1 MSSRPD
7 IADLGLSM
15 GKKGRL
21 RRILHQSGLRNGT
34 ALLLPYGVD
43 HSRAPERSAT
53 GQAGDPTDAI
63 RLAFEGDFNGI
74 VLPVELAEKFYG
86 DYAGELPLIVMLNGY
101 SDGPGSA
108 AAVGTVADAV
118 RLGADAVGYLL
129 YADGPARDTGF
140 PQYQRVQE
148 DAEHYGMPLFVW
160 VYPRGTAG
168 EAMGGSASPHDIADA
183 ASTAR
188 TLGADV
194 AVVTFPHPER
204 PPSAPHDEYAGISA
218 ADAIDTVVRS
228 AGRTLLLVSSG
239 AGGSDEAMLE
249 EARQAMAAGA
259 AGLIFDRDITQ
270 RGQSELLPLITQL
283 KHILA
288 AYCN

>member
-1 MSSRPD
+1 MGSRPD
-7 IADLGLSM
+7 LTDLGLSM

-34 ALLLPYGVD
+34 ALLLPYGAD
-43 HSRAPERSAT
+43 LSRAPQRSVT

-63 RLAFEGDFNGI
+63 RLAFEGNFNGI

-86 DYAGELPLIVMLNGY
+86 DYAGELPLIVMLNGH

-108 AAVGTVADAV
+108 AADGTVADAV

-148 DAEHYGMPLFVW
+148 DAERYGMPLFVW

-168 EAMGGSASPHDIADA
+168 EAMGGSASPPDIADA

-194 AVVTFPHPER
+194 AVVSFPHPER
-204 PPSAPHDEYAGISA
+204 PAGAPHDEYAAISPEH
-218 ADAIDTVVRS
+218 AIDTVVRS
-228 AGRTLLLVSSG
+228 AGRTLVLVSSD

-259 AGLIFDRDITQ
+259 TGLIFDRDITQ
-270 RGQSELLPLITQL
+270 RGHSELLPLITQL
-283 KHILA
+283 NQILA
-288 AYCN
+288 TYCN

>member
-1 MSSRPD
+1 
-7 IADLGLSM
+7 M

-43 HSRAPERSAT
+43 LSRAPQRSAA

-74 VLPVELAEKFYG
+74 VLPVELAEKFYA

-101 SDGPGSA
+101 SDGPGA
-108 AAVGTVADAV
+108 AAADGTVADAV

-160 VYPRGTAG
+160 VYPRGTTGA
-168 EAMGGSASPHDIADA
+168 AIGGSASPRDIADA
-183 ASTAR
+183 AGTAR

-194 AVVTFPHPER
+194 TVVSFPHPER
-204 PPSAPHDEYAGISA
+204 PPGTDVTVVSFPHPERPPGTPHDEYAGISA
-218 ADAIDTVVRS
+218 EDAIEHGGPL
-228 AGRTLLLVSSG
+228 GRPDPPPGLHRRR
-239 AGGSDEAMLE
+239 
-249 EARQAMAAGA
+249 RQ
-259 AGLIFDRDITQ
+259 
-270 RGQSELLPLITQL
+270 
-283 KHILA
+283 
-288 AYCN
+288 

>member
-1 MSSRPD
+1 MSRPD
-7 IADLGLSM
+7 ITDLGLSM

-43 HSRAPERSAT
+43 LSRAPQRSAA

-74 VLPVELAEKFYG
+74 VLPVELAEKFYA

-101 SDGPGSA
+101 SDGPGA
-108 AAVGTVADAV
+108 AAADGTVADAV

-129 YADGPARDTGF
+129 YADGPSGDTGF

-160 VYPRGTAG
+160 VYPRGTTGA
-168 EAMGGSASPHDIADA
+168 AMGGRAFPRDIADA
-183 ASTAR
+183 VSTAK

-194 AVVTFPHPER
+194 TVVSFPHPER
-204 PPSAPHDEYAGISA
+204 PPGAPHDEYAGISA
-218 ADAIDTVVRS
+218 EDAIDTVVRS
-228 AGRTLLLVSSG
+228 AGRTLLLVSTG
-239 AGGSDEAMLE
+239 AGGSDGAMLE
-249 EARQAMAAGA
+249 EARQSMAAGA
-259 AGLIFDRDITQ
+259 TGLIFDRDITQ
-270 RGQSELLPLITQL
+270 RGHSELLPLITQL

-288 AYCN
+288 TYCN